1 MKVSIGKYRKNGGQ
15 RVKIHI
21 DKWDTWSMDHT
32 LARIALPML
41 EQLKE
46 TNHGSAT
53 VDLEDVPEEL
63 RYTTYNDWDSQKRF
77 DFYNEDDKECM
88 LHERWNWV
96 MDEMI
101 FAMREIVK
109 SDDSEF
115 YDHSSLNTRGSF
127 EDQLKAIKCDYVAL
141 NAYHDRIQNGCKL
154 FGKYFQNLWD

>member
-1 MKVSIGKYRKNGGQ
+1 MKVSIGKYRKKGGQ

-32 LARIALPML
+32 LAMIALPML

-46 TNHGSAT
+46 TNHGSPT
-53 VDLEDVPEEL
+53 VDLEDVPQEL
-63 RYTTYNDWDSQKRF
+63 RYTTFNNWDSQSCF
-77 DFYNEDDKECM
+77 DFYLDDEKECM
-88 LHERWNWV
+88 LHQRWSWV

-115 YDHSSLNTRGSF
+115 YDHSAVNKKDSF
-127 EDQLKAIKCDYVAL
+127 QDQLKAIKCDYVAL
-141 NAYHDRIQNGCKL
+141 NAYHDRIQNGCRL
-154 FGKYFQNLWD
+154 FGRYFQSLWD